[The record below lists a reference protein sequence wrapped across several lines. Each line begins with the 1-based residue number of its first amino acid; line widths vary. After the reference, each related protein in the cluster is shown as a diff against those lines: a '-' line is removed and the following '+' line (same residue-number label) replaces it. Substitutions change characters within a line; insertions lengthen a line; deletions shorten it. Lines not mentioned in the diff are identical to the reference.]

1 MPTEFAQIC
10 RYGVVNWM
18 VVIGKKAKC
27 SVAIHTDTEKLA
39 THSQVF
45 SVVVDRYGLS
55 IADSED
61 NI

>member
-1 MPTEFAQIC
+1 
-10 RYGVVNWM
+10 M